1 MSNHHLL
8 LKSGFLRAPLSNGI
22 GRYVGQLQ
30 RVTLKFCKSHPT
42 SKGMRD
48 FLENHLIDYAKEN
61 PGVVVYVKPRRHRTP
76 VIVAEY
82 LNGEKHWVAV
92 KNFEYLHIQK
102 WLELMRTQ
110 AQDGSKMRLRKMW
123 HTEFPSIQGPW
134 TPFTFIN
141 PIVNIT
147 KFPDDQLGAAPKQ
160 RKTAT
165 EILLE
170 MYKAEQ
176 SNQTKLIENNSNN

>member
-1 MSNHHLL
+1 MSNRSLVI
-8 LKSGFLRAPLSNGI
+8 KSGFLRAPLSNGI

-30 RVTLKFCKSHPT
+30 RITLKFCKSHPT

-48 FLENHLIDYAKEN
+48 FLENHLLDFAKEN

-76 VIVAEY
+76 VMLAEY

-92 KNFEYLHIQK
+92 KNFESLHIQK

-110 AQDGSKMRLRKMW
+110 AQDGSAMRLRKMW

-134 TPFTFIN
+134 SPFTFMN
-141 PIVNIT
+141 PISNIT
-147 KFPDDQLGAAPKQ
+147 KFPDNQLGAAPNQKP
-160 RKTAT
+160 TAT
-165 EILLE
+165 EILLK
-170 MYKAEQ
+170 MYQAEK
-176 SNQTKLIENNSNN
+176 NHPTKSIGENIN